1 MAPNVFPDTGNV
13 GLGTTN
19 PRGALHILISGAPPS
34 GLPAQENGLLL
45 GIQDTG
51 GYKWIQSY
59 GGVLSLNPTGN
70 NVGIGRTTATHRL
83 DVNGAIRI
91 RTNNATNLLVTGQDD
106 DVFIDLVKNTNTTP
120 AARIELEGFLSQTT
134 HEGEIVF
141 FTKRASDSSL
151 QERMRIGANGDIA
164 MGSDEQLRVGDSFG
178 RAGINLRHPAFNT
191 LRPGTRQQAC
201 INELGGGWFE
211 IGDCLSAAEYAPMI
225 DAGSGLPET
234 GDLVSLVPRSKNP
247 HEDQHAPFVV
257 AKSDEPCDS
266 NLLGIMSDPEYG
278 ASGKKRSDNYLPLAV
293 SGYFPVKVTT
303 ENGSIKR
310 GEPITSSSK
319 TGYGMKAT
327 GACRIVGYA
336 LEDSEREGMIQAFA
350 SLGEYPGA
358 DVQGMQAQIQA
369 LETRLAELERQSLTR
384 EMTSIAPEPGQE

>member
-1 MAPNVFPDTGNV
+1 MAPNIFPDTGNV

-19 PRGALHILISGAPPS
+19 PRGALHILILGAPPS
-34 GLPAQENGLLL
+34 GLPGQENGLLL

-91 RTNNATNLLVTGQDD
+91 RANNATNLLITGQDD

-120 AARIELEGFLSQTT
+120 SARIELEGFLSQST

-151 QERMRIGANGDIA
+151 QERMRIGAGGDIA
-164 MGSDEQLRVGDSFG
+164 MGSAGQLRVGESFG
-178 RAGINLRHPAFNT
+178 RAGVNLMHPAFNT
-191 LRPGTRQQAC
+191 LRTETRQQAC
-201 INELGGGWFE
+201 IHELGGGWFE
-211 IGDCLSAAEYAPMI
+211 IGDCLSAAEYAPVI
-225 DAGSGLPET
+225 NTGAGLAET
-234 GDLVSLVPRSKNP
+234 GDLVSLVPGIENP
-247 HEDQHAPFVV
+247 HEDRHAPFVV
-257 AKSDEPCDS
+257 AKSNEPCDS

-278 ASGKKRSDNYLPLAV
+278 ASGKRWSDNYLPLAV
-293 SGYFPVKVTT
+293 SGYFPVKVIT
-303 ENGSIKR
+303 ENGSIER
-310 GEPITSSSK
+310 GDPITSSSK
-319 TGYGMKAT
+319 AGYGMKAT

-336 LEDSEREGMIQAFA
+336 LEDSERAGMIQVFA
-350 SLGEYPGA
+350 SLGEYSGA
-358 DVQGMQAQIQA
+358 DVQELQARIQA
-369 LETRLAELERQSLTR
+369 LETRLGELERQNLMR